1 MYGDVDAVVGRL
13 AWMRHH
19 CIWPNGYRYLWT
31 DAFGVVT
38 LVGLYH
44 RTGDVRWADEARWV
58 VREVDRVL
66 GRGRGLRIGDATDRD
81 GQYYHYLAVWLFAL
95 WRMSELDPV
104 YRRRAIEL
112 VEDIHEAF
120 VLPGLG
126 VYWKMVDDLS
136 APYPGYGLGSLDAFQ
151 GYVVYRLL
159 DEERFANEISAMRRI
174 VDRNY
179 ESLVISQDL
188 GLGVMLWLTHF
199 FPDEPWAVL
208 QRQRSLAMLD
218 QMWVDP
224 PGYFCRHP
232 HLRSVKYA
240 FTNHGISIGLQAAAA
255 MSERPRRIDAFF
267 ESYRSGDLYDS
278 DAITHVMACAAALPD
293 AFLVRT
299 RSSLDR
305 VG

>member
-1 MYGDVDAVVGRL
+1 
-13 AWMRHH
+13 
-19 CIWPNGYRYLWT
+19 
-31 DAFGVVT
+31 
-38 LVGLYH
+38 
-44 RTGDVRWADEARWV
+44 
-58 VREVDRVL
+58 
-66 GRGRGLRIGDATDRD
+66 
-81 GQYYHYLAVWLFAL
+81 
-95 WRMSELDPV
+95 
-104 YRRRAIEL
+104 
-112 VEDIHEAF
+112 DIHEAF

-240 FTNHGISIGLQAAAA
+240 FTNHGISIGLQAA
-255 MSERPRRIDAFF
+255 
-267 ESYRSGDLYDS
+267 
-278 DAITHVMACAAALPD
+278 
-293 AFLVRT
+293 
-299 RSSLDR
+299 
-305 VG
+305 